1 MRTKKGGKPNTE
13 TYALS
18 QHIYISAHKAR
29 RVMDQIRGRYYKETL
44 QILELMPYQA
54 CSPILKLVS
63 SAANAS
69 HNMGFHK
76 AALVIS
82 QAEVNEGTTV
92 KKFKHRARGHSSPI
106 IRTLCHINIVLKE
119 KSLEKEY
126 SIIHIVKKKNNKMN
140 INMDLQK

>member
-1 MRTKKGGKPNTE
+1 LKWRKGGGDSMITKKGGKPNTE

-29 RVMDQIRGRYYKETL
+29 RVMDQIRGRSYKETL
-44 QILELMPYQA
+44 QILEIMPYRA
-54 CSPILKLVS
+54 CYPIFQLVY

-69 HNMGFHK
+69 YKMGFNK

-92 KKFKHRARGHSSPI
+92 KKLTHRARGRSYSI
-106 IRTLCHINIVLKE
+106 IRKLCHITIVLKD
-119 KSLEKEY
+119 KSLLEEY
-126 SIIHIVKKKNNKMN
+126 IIWANNER
-140 INMDLQK
+140 